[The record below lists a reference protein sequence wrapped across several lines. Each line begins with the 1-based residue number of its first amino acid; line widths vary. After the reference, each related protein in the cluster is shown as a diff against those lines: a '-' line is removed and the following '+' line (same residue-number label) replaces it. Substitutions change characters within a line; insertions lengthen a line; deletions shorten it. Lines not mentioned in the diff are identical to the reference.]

1 MTMLTNKAV
10 LLAIKEVTYGADPG
24 SGYIGILLNKG
35 VGVSPGGEKIIRDV
49 ISQTFSPQG
58 HVIGVK
64 QTGISF
70 EAELKGGG
78 LDALVIQD
86 PEIDVLLQCCGLVKS
101 EGLVF
106 DVDSVAVSTF
116 SVGETITNTTQAGET
131 VGIVADYVEGDPDTT
146 GTLYLRDVENDPAD
160 SDSLLGGTS
169 GTTAD
174 VDGTPEDAF
183 CYRPTSTR
191 ASMESATVHFHKD
204 GHRHVLTGCRGTV
217 GFDFTVGQYPVA
229 KFDITGIYNPPT
241 DQSLPSPTYPGAD
254 ITPPVCFS
262 AGLQIA
268 DVDMTLAA
276 VNALQFSLGNDV
288 KLRRDINAA
297 SGALGLEIT
306 DRNPSG
312 SVDPEAI
319 ALSEHNPWTAWS
331 GATTQK
337 IYCDVGSAAGNK
349 IRPCIPRALHD
360 EITYADRDGIVTYAL
375 PFTAK
380 GGDEGD
386 DEFWLFFH

>member
-10 LLAIKEVTYGADPG
+10 LLAIKEVTYGTDPG
-24 SGYIGILLNKG
+24 SGYTGILLNKG
-35 VGVSPGGEKIIRDV
+35 VSVSPGGEKIIRDI
-49 ISQTFSPQG
+49 ISQTYSPQG

-78 LDALVIQD
+78 LDTSVIQD
-86 PEIDVLLQCCGLVKS
+86 PEIDVLLQCCGLVQS
-101 EGLVF
+101 EGLVMP
-106 DVDSVAVSTF
+106 VDTVAVSTF
-116 SVGETITNTTQAGET
+116 SVGETVTNTTQAAET
-131 VGIVADYVEGDPDTT
+131 VGIVADYVDKGDNT
-146 GTLYLRDVENDPAD
+146 GTVYLRDVENDPVDGDA
-160 SDSLLGGTS
+160 LLGGTS
-169 GTTAD
+169 GTTAAA
-174 VDGTPEDAF
+174 DGTPEDAF

-191 ASMESATVHFHKD
+191 SAMKSATIHFHRD

-217 GFDFTVGQYPVA
+217 DFDFTVGKYPIA
-229 KFDITGIYNPPT
+229 KFDVTGIYNAPT
-241 DQSLPSPTYPGAD
+241 DQTLPTPTYPGAD

-268 DVDMTLAA
+268 SVDMSLAA
-276 VNALQFSLGNDV
+276 VNALQLRLGNDV

-297 SGALGLEIT
+297 SGALGLEIV

-331 GATTQK
+331 GATAQK
-337 IYCDVGSAAGNK
+337 IYCGVGSAAGNK